1 MSTTQF
7 HRYWTQ
13 LKRMWELAGPAMV
26 IEVSQFSIALVTSA
40 FVGHIGP
47 LELAA
52 VSIVLNVL
60 EEFALG
66 FMLGIGSA
74 TETLSGQAVGAEKL
88 HLLGIYMQRSWLLSM
103 ATALLLAP
111 FYALAAPIFHKLL
124 RQDAKISEL
133 AGRFSMWMLPQLF
146 FFAMNFPLQ
155 KFLQAQSRVWVL
167 AAISSSVL
175 LIHVVLSWG
184 FVSRLGFG
192 VVGAAVAGDVS
203 WFLLVVAQAGY
214 VAFGSFES
222 WNGFSVQAF
231 SSFPGFARLSLASA
245 VLSCLEIWYPTV
257 VIVMVGWLKNP
268 EIAVGAASIC
278 LNIQYWSW
286 IIAAGFNTAVSIRV
300 SNELGAG
307 NHEAAKLSVVVTIVT
322 ATVLGLT
329 FSAVVVAAKNQ
340 VPKLFS
346 SDPQVIH
353 EAANLAYFSAAAI
366 FLDIIIPVLHG
377 VAVGAGWQVQV
388 AVVNVVCYYVV
399 GLPLT
404 AVLGFGFELGVKGI
418 WSGMVAGYVLQM
430 AFLLFVIY
438 RTNWEKE
445 ASKSEER
452 MKNWGEISGE

>member
-13 LKRMWELAGPAMV
+13 LKKMWELAGPAMV

-66 FMLGIGSA
+66 FMVLCFFSTDSIQFHSLIKLVIKLTNSHLHQLGIGSA

-245 VLSCLEIWYPTV
+245 VLSCL
-257 VIVMVGWLKNP
+257 
-268 EIAVGAASIC
+268 
-278 LNIQYWSW
+278 NIQYWSW

-329 FSAVVVAAKNQ
+329 FSAVVAAAKSQ

-346 SDPQVIH
+346 SDPQVIR
-353 EAANLAYFSAAAI
+353 ESANLTYFSSAAI

-388 AVVNVVCYYVV
+388 AVVNIVCYYVV

-418 WSGMVAGYVLQM
+418 WSGMVAGYALQM